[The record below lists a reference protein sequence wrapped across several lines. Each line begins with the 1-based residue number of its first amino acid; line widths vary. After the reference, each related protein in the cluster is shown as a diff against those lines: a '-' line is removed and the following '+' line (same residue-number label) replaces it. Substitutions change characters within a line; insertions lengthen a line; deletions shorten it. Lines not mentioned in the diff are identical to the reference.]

1 MADDDNDPA
10 ELGVPWERNFR
21 DQMVRLRKERGLN
34 QTDLARQ
41 LASWGLPFHQQ
52 TVQRIEN
59 GQRPVR
65 LNEAKL
71 IARELE
77 VSLDTMMS
85 TATASGQAMMR
96 AVDAARRG
104 AGKFADVVNEELEDL
119 ANSAAQLT
127 LLVGELFEH
136 RGEDSTGDPALDYGL
151 AWANHIW
158 DLYVLAS
165 EALTR
170 AAEIEKGHEIV
181 DGLGHPEFE
190 VMRDWFDKHDR
201 HFDSTS
207 EYPRFPEQDE
217 PET

>member
-1 MADDDNDPA
+1 MAEDESDST

-21 DQMVRLRKERGLN
+21 DQMARLRKERGLT

-41 LASWGLPFHQQ
+41 LATWGLPFHQQ

-85 TATASGQAMMR
+85 TTTASGQSMMR
-96 AVDAARRG
+96 AVDEARRG
-104 AGKFADVVNEELEDL
+104 AGRFADVVNEELEDL

-127 LLVGELFEH
+127 LLVGELLEH
-136 RGEDSTGDPALDYGL
+136 RGEDSNGDPALDYGF
-151 AWANHIW
+151 AWANHVW

-170 AAEIEKGHEIV
+170 AAEIEKGHGIAG
-181 DGLGHPEFE
+181 GLVRPEFE
-190 VMRDWFDKHDR
+190 VMRDWFDKHD
-201 HFDSTS
+201 HLFSSSS
-207 EYPRFPEQDE
+207 EYPKFPEQDE
-217 PET
+217 PEA